1 MAAPKGI
8 LALNLGTQTISL
20 AEFQRNADGGLTL
33 SRLKQGEILGDPSAD
48 PTRAAQTKLQ
58 VEQIVGE
65 LGVKGRSVNYAIASH
80 VIFTRPV
87 TLPSVGDATQVEQ
100 IVAFEA
106 QQNVPYP
113 IDEVVWDWQ
122 LLDAGDGGQVEV
134 ILAAIKSDL
143 LDEINTSAQAGGLKP
158 AVVEIAPM
166 ALYNALRYNYPDAEG
181 CTILLDIGSRT
192 TNLLFCEPGKI
203 FPRRLNIGGSSIT
216 TAIAKD
222 FGISFSEAETRKVN
236 DGFVSLGGTY
246 AEPDDAEIARIS
258 KITRNQMTRLHQE
271 IARSITFYRSE
282 HGGSQPVR
290 VLIAGGT
297 ASLPYI
303 REFFQEK
310 FPGMEVDY
318 FNPLRNVT
326 VADTA
331 NTDEVARA
339 THTLGELV
347 GLALRALG
355 NCPMELNLRPAS
367 VVKEGKRAAQRP
379 YLIAAGVCI
388 LAALGA
394 WWQYYERAVL
404 VTTKLTKI
412 LHTGR
417 ATLKDYE
424 QVYGRVA
431 AMKDAIPVGEHP
443 ISVFGGSNGPFISE
457 LEDLDIKIKAAR
469 SEVDSLAK
477 SVRPLAQVAQER
489 EYWVNLLADLNSK
502 VPKDFIWITSL
513 DLASNAGKKEEPEA
527 PAKPGQNRTKPAK
540 PPSVILMAKGLY
552 LSRDAGNNAGPAVVD
567 EFIANLKTSKLVEPI
582 EDARAGYIR
591 QNDDTVDVWAFRF
604 VLPLKLTNPI
614 SFQ

>member
-20 AEFQRNADGGLTL
+20 AEFQRSTDGGLIL

-48 PTRAAQTKLQ
+48 PTRSAQTRLQ

-65 LGVKGRSVNYAIASH
+65 LGAKGRSVNYAIASH

-87 TLPSVGDATQVEQ
+87 TLPSVGDASQVEQ
-100 IVAFEA
+100 IVGFEA

-122 LLDAGDGGQVEV
+122 LLDSGDGGQVEV

-143 LDEINTSAQAGGLKP
+143 LDEINTSAQAGGMKP

-216 TAIAKD
+216 AAIAKD
-222 FGISFSEAETRKVN
+222 FGCIFSEAEKRKVQ

-258 KITRNQMTRLHQE
+258 KITRNQMTKLHQE

-310 FPGMEVDY
+310 FPNMEVDY

-331 NTDEVARA
+331 NTEELARA

-367 VVKEGKRAAQRP
+367 VVKAEKRAAQRP
-379 YLIAAGVCI
+379 YLIAAGFCI
-388 LAALGA
+388 LSAIGA
-394 WWQYYERAVL
+394 WWQYYENAASQTET
-404 VTTKLTKI
+404 VTQKLK
-412 LHTGR
+412 
-417 ATLKDYE
+417 
-424 QVYGRVA
+424 A
-431 AMKDAIPVGEHP
+431 AAAPLAKREKEIKDAQT
-443 ISVFGGSNGPFISE
+443 
-457 LEDLDIKIKAAR
+457 
-469 SEVDSLAK
+469 EVDTLAK
-477 SVRPLAQVAQER
+477 TIQPLAQLAQER
-489 EYWVNLLADLNSK
+489 EYWVNLLADLNAK
-502 VPKDFIWITSL
+502 IPKDYIWITSL
-513 DLASNAGKKEEPEA
+513 ELAANAGQKPEAEAPEA
-527 PAKPGQNRTKPAK
+527 PGKPANKSK
-540 PPSVILMAKGLY
+540 PKKSESGPSVILMAKGLY
-552 LSRDAGNNAGPAVVD
+552 LSAAAGNNAGPAVVD
-567 EFIANLKTSKLVEPI
+567 EFIANLKNSTLLTPLDKASE
-582 EDARAGYIR
+582 GYVR
-591 QNDDTVDVWAFRF
+591 ENDDNPGVWAFKF
-604 VLPLKLTNPI
+604 ALPLKLENPI

>member
-20 AEFQRNADGGLTL
+20 AEFQRNAEGGLILT
-33 SRLKQGEILGDPSAD
+33 RLKQAEILGDPSVD
-48 PTRAAQTKLQ
+48 TTRSAQTKLQ
-58 VEQIVGE
+58 VEQLVSD
-65 LGVKGRSVNYAIASH
+65 LGLNGRSVNYAIASH

-100 IVAFEA
+100 IVGFEA

-113 IDEVVWDWQ
+113 INEVVWDWQ

-143 LDEINTSAQAGGLKP
+143 LDEINASAQAGGLKP
-158 AVVEIAPM
+158 AVVDIAPM

-222 FGISFSEAETRKVN
+222 FGCSFSDAEARKVQ

-246 AEPDDAEIARIS
+246 AEPDDADVARIS

-282 HGGSQPVR
+282 HSGSQPVR
-290 VLIAGGT
+290 VLIGGGT

-318 FNPLRNVT
+318 FNPLRNVA
-326 VADTA
+326 VSDSA
-331 NTDEVARA
+331 NTDNLAHA

-347 GLALRALG
+347 GLALRGLG
-355 NCPMELNLRPAS
+355 NCPMELNLRPVS
-367 VVKEGKRAAQRP
+367 VAKAEKRAAQRP
-379 YLIAAGVCI
+379 YLITAGVCA

-394 WWQYYERAVL
+394 WWQYYDHA
-404 VTTKLTKI
+404 
-412 LHTGR
+412 
-417 ATLKDYE
+417 ATLTVEKAGKINQE
-424 QVYGRVA
+424 A
-431 AMKDAIPVGEHP
+431 APLLTLEKKMKDAAGEVQKLAESAHP
-443 ISVFGGSNGPFISE
+443 MERI
-457 LEDLDIKIKAAR
+457 AH
-469 SEVDSLAK
+469 
-477 SVRPLAQVAQER
+477 ER
-489 EYWVNLLADLNSK
+489 EYWVSLLADLNQRI
-502 VPKDFIWITSL
+502 PKDFIWITSL
-513 DLASNAGKKEEPEA
+513 ELATPDDRKKEADASEP
-527 PAKPGQNRTKPAK
+527 PGKPVPGKTQSKK
-540 PPSVILMAKGLY
+540 SDGGGSSVILMAKGLY
-552 LSRDAGNNAGPAVVD
+552 LSHDAGNNAGPAVVD
-567 EFIANLKTSKLVEPI
+567 EFIAKLKESKFVTPI
-582 EDARAGYIR
+582 EEARDGYVR
-591 QNDDTVDVWAFRF
+591 ANDDTPEWAFKF
-604 VLPLKLTNPI
+604 QLPLKLNNPMNL
-614 SFQ
+614 Q

>member
-58 VEQIVGE
+58 IEQIVGE

-222 FGISFSEAETRKVN
+222 FGCSFSEAETRKVN

-310 FPGMEVDY
+310 FPVMEVDY

-379 YLIAAGVCI
+379 YLIAAGACI
-388 LAALGA
+388 LSALGA
-394 WWQYYERAVL
+394 WWQYYENAASRTDE
-404 VTTKLTKI
+404 VTEKLKQ
-412 LHTGR
+412 
-417 ATLKDYE
+417 K
-424 QVYGRVA
+424 A
-431 AMKDAIPVGEHP
+431 APLAA
-443 ISVFGGSNGPFISE
+443 
-457 LEDLDIKIKAAR
+457 LDRDIKAAQG
-469 SEVDSLAK
+469 EVDALIK
-477 SVRPLAQVAQER
+477 SVQPLAQVAQER
-489 EYWVNLLADLNSK
+489 EYWVHLLADLNSK

-527 PAKPGQNRTKPAK
+527 PAKPGQNRTKLAK
-540 PPSVILMAKGLY
+540 TPSVILMAKGLY

>member
-222 FGISFSEAETRKVN
+222 FGISFSEAETRKVQ

-379 YLIAAGVCI
+379 YLIAAGACI
-388 LAALGA
+388 LSALGA
-394 WWQYYERAVL
+394 WWQYYENAASRTDE
-404 VTTKLTKI
+404 VTEKLKQ
-412 LHTGR
+412 
-417 ATLKDYE
+417 K
-424 QVYGRVA
+424 A
-431 AMKDAIPVGEHP
+431 APLAA
-443 ISVFGGSNGPFISE
+443 
-457 LEDLDIKIKAAR
+457 LDRDIKAAQG
-469 SEVDSLAK
+469 EVDALIK
-477 SVRPLAQVAQER
+477 SVQPLAQVAQER

>member
-1 MAAPKGI
+1 MAASKGI

-20 AEFQRNADGGLTL
+20 AEFQRNAEGGLILT
-33 SRLKQGEILGDPSAD
+33 RLRQAEILGDPAVDSS
-48 PTRAAQTKLQ
+48 RASQTQMQ
-58 VEQIVGE
+58 VGQLVSE
-65 LGVKGRSVNYAIASH
+65 LGFKGRSVNYAIASH

-87 TLPSVGDATQVEQ
+87 TLPSVGDATQIEQ
-100 IVAFEA
+100 IVVFEA

-122 LLDAGDGGQVEV
+122 LLDAGDGSQVEV

-143 LDEINTSAQAGGLKP
+143 LDELNDAAQAGGMKP
-158 AVVEIAPM
+158 KVVDIAPM

-222 FGISFSEAETRKVN
+222 FGCSFSEAEARKVK
-236 DGFVSLGGTY
+236 DGYVSLGGTY

-297 ASLPYI
+297 SSLPYI

-318 FNPLRNVT
+318 FNPLRNVA

-331 NTDEVARA
+331 NTDGLAHA

-355 NCPMELNLRPAS
+355 NCPMELNLRPVS
-367 VVKEGKRAAQRP
+367 VAKAEKRAAQRP
-379 YLIAAGVCI
+379 YLVAAGVCA
-388 LAALGA
+388 LAAIGA
-394 WWQYYERAVL
+394 WWQYYERATT
-404 VTTKLTKI
+404 VTAEQTQLLTD
-412 LHTGR
+412 
-417 ATLKDYE
+417 ATAPLK
-424 QVYGRVA
+424 R
-431 AMKDAIPVGEHP
+431 
-443 ISVFGGSNGPFISE
+443 
-457 LEDLDIKIKAAR
+457 LEDQMKTAR
-469 SEVDSLAK
+469 SEVDKLAD
-477 SVRPLAQVAQER
+477 SAQPLMKIAHEREFWVNVLADINARIPKDYIWVTNLEVAQPAVRR
-489 EYWVNLLADLNSK
+489 E
-502 VPKDFIWITSL
+502 
-513 DLASNAGKKEEPEA
+513 GEEPA
-527 PAKPGQNRTKPAK
+527 NPRNPQPGRSNPKKGAERSG
-540 PPSVILMAKGLY
+540 PSTYLMLKGLY
-552 LSRDAGNNAGPAVVD
+552 LSRDAGNNAGPTVVD
-567 EFIANLKTSKLVEPI
+567 EFIKNLKDSPHVEPDP
-582 EDARAGYIR
+582 EASAGFVRAM
-591 QNDDTVDVWAFRF
+591 DDTADWAFKF
-604 VLPLKLTNPI
+604 VLPLKLKNPI
-614 SFQ
+614 NL

>member
-20 AEFQRNADGGLTL
+20 AEFQRNADGGLIL
-33 SRLKQGEILGDPSAD
+33 SRLKQAEILGDPSAD
-48 PTRAAQTKLQ
+48 PTRSLQTKLQ
-58 VEQIVGE
+58 VEQLVSD
-65 LGVKGRSVNYAIASH
+65 LGLKGRSVNYAISSH

-87 TLPSVGDATQVEQ
+87 TLPSVGDASQVEQ

-143 LDEINTSAQAGGLKP
+143 LDEINISAQAGGLKP
-158 AVVEIAPM
+158 TVVDIAPM
-166 ALYNALRYNYPDAEG
+166 ALYNALRYNYPDVDG

-222 FGISFSEAETRKVN
+222 FGCNFSEAESRKVK

-282 HGGSQPVR
+282 HGGSQPAR

-318 FNPLRNVT
+318 FNPLRNVA
-326 VADTA
+326 VSDDA
-331 NTDEVARA
+331 NTDELAHA

-347 GLALRALG
+347 GLALRGLG
-355 NCPMELNLRPAS
+355 NCPMELNLRPVS
-367 VVKEGKRAAQRP
+367 VAKAEKRAAQRP
-379 YLIAAGVCI
+379 YLITAGVCA

-394 WWQYYERAVL
+394 WWQYYERAAVATDE
-404 VTTKLTKI
+404 VTVTLKSKAEPL
-412 LHTGR
+412 
-417 ATLKDYE
+417 ATLKKKI
-424 QVYGRVA
+424 
-431 AMKDAIPVGEHP
+431 KDAQG
-443 ISVFGGSNGPFISE
+443 
-457 LEDLDIKIKAAR
+457 
-469 SEVDSLAK
+469 EVDTLAK
-477 SVRPLAQVAQER
+477 SVQPFAQVAQER

-502 VPKDFIWITSL
+502 IPKDYIWVTSL
-513 DLASNAGKKEEPEA
+513 ELVAGGAQKPEGEVPAEPQGKQKPDKKDK
-527 PAKPGQNRTKPAK
+527 AKKADSGG
-540 PPSVILMAKGLY
+540 PSVILMAKGLF
-552 LSRDAGNNAGPAVVD
+552 LGPEAGNNQAAAVVD
-567 EFIANLKTSKLVEPI
+567 EFVEKLKTSKLLTPSD
-582 EDARAGYIR
+582 DAQKGFVRPNA
-591 QNDDTVDVWAFRF
+591 DTNEWAFKF
-604 VLPLKLTNPI
+604 AIPLMLTNPI

>member
-1 MAAPKGI
+1 MAASKGI

-20 AEFQRNADGGLTL
+20 AEFQRNSDGGLTL
-33 SRLKQGEILGDPSAD
+33 TRLKQIEILGDPSAD
-48 PTRAAQTKLQ
+48 PTRSLQTKLQ
-58 VEQIVGE
+58 VEQLVSE
-65 LGVKGRSVNYAIASH
+65 LGLKGRSVNYAIASH

-87 TLPSVGDATQVEQ
+87 TLPSVGDASQVEQ
-100 IVAFEA
+100 IVVFEA

-122 LLDAGDGGQVEV
+122 LLDGGDGSQVEV

-143 LDEINTSAQAGGLKP
+143 LDEINASAQAGDLRP
-158 AVVEIAPM
+158 AIVDIAPM

-181 CTILLDIGSRT
+181 CSILLDIGSRT

-222 FGISFSEAETRKVN
+222 FGCSFAEAEARKVK

-246 AEPDDAEIARIS
+246 AEPDDVEVARIS

-318 FNPLRNVT
+318 FNPLRNVA
-326 VADTA
+326 VAESA
-331 NTDEVARA
+331 NTDNLAHA

-347 GLALRALG
+347 GLALRGLG
-355 NCPMELNLRPAS
+355 SCPMELNLRPVS
-367 VVKEGKRAAQRP
+367 VAKAEERAAQRP
-379 YLIAAGVCI
+379 YLIAAGICA

-394 WWQYYERAVL
+394 WWQYYERAAVATRE
-404 VTTKLTKI
+404 VTQTLT
-412 LHTGR
+412 
-417 ATLKDYE
+417 E
-424 QVYGRVA
+424 
-431 AMKDAIPVGEHP
+431 
-443 ISVFGGSNGPFISE
+443 
-457 LEDLDIKIKAAR
+457 KAAPLKTLDDR
-469 SEVDSLAK
+469 MKAAK
-477 SVRPLAQVAQER
+477 SDVDKLGESALPLVKVTQER
-489 EYWVNLLADLNSK
+489 EYWVNVLADINQRI
-502 VPKDFIWITSL
+502 PKNYIWVTNL
-513 DLASNAGKKEEPEA
+513 ELAPPELQKKNNEEPE
-527 PAKPGQNRTKPAK
+527 NPAK
-540 PPSVILMAKGLY
+540 PPPGKGKSKKGGDSGGPGSILMIKGLY
-552 LSRDAGNNAGPAVVD
+552 LSQDAGNNAGPAVVD
-567 EFIANLKTSKLVEPI
+567 EFIAKLKESKLVKPI
-582 EDARAGYIR
+582 EEPGAGFVR
-591 QNDDTVDVWAFRF
+591 ENDDNPSVWAYKF
-604 VLPLKLTNPI
+604 VLPLKLQNPI
-614 SFQ
+614 NLQ

>member
-20 AEFQRNADGGLTL
+20 AEFERNEDGGLTL

-379 YLIAAGVCI
+379 YLIAAGACI
-388 LAALGA
+388 LSALGA
-394 WWQYYERAVL
+394 WWQYYENAASRTDE
-404 VTTKLTKI
+404 VTEKLKQ
-412 LHTGR
+412 
-417 ATLKDYE
+417 K
-424 QVYGRVA
+424 A
-431 AMKDAIPVGEHP
+431 APLAA
-443 ISVFGGSNGPFISE
+443 
-457 LEDLDIKIKAAR
+457 LDRDIKAAQG
-469 SEVDSLAK
+469 EVDALIK
-477 SVRPLAQVAQER
+477 SVQPLAQVAQER

-540 PPSVILMAKGLY
+540 TPSVILMAKGLY

>member
-20 AEFQRNADGGLTL
+20 AEFQRNSDGGLTL
-33 SRLKQGEILGDPSAD
+33 SRLRQIEILGDPSAD
-48 PTRAAQTKLQ
+48 PTRSMQTKLQ
-58 VEQIVGE
+58 VEQLVSE
-65 LGVKGRSVNYAIASH
+65 LGLKGRSVNYAIASH

-87 TLPSVGDATQVEQ
+87 TLPSVGDASQVEQ
-100 IVAFEA
+100 IVIFEA

-122 LLDAGDGGQVEV
+122 LLDAGDGSQVEV

-143 LDEINTSAQAGGLKP
+143 LDEINASAQGGDLKP
-158 AVVEIAPM
+158 VIVDIAPM

-222 FGISFSEAETRKVN
+222 LGCSFSEAESRKVK

-258 KITRNQMTRLHQE
+258 KITRNQMTKMHQE

-282 HGGSQPVR
+282 HGGAQPQR

-310 FPGMEVDY
+310 FPNMEVDY

-326 VADTA
+326 VAESA
-331 NTDEVARA
+331 NTDNLAHA

-347 GLALRALG
+347 GLALRSLG
-355 NCPMELNLRPAS
+355 SCPMELNLRPVS
-367 VVKEGKRAAQRP
+367 VAKAEKRAAQRP
-379 YLIAAGVCI
+379 YLIAAGVCA
-388 LAALGA
+388 LAALAA
-394 WWQYYERAVL
+394 WWQYYERAAVATSE
-404 VTTKLTKI
+404 VAQKLTEKAAP
-412 LHTGR
+412 LK
-417 ATLKDYE
+417 TLDE
-424 QVYGRVA
+424 R
-431 AMKDAIPVGEHP
+431 M
-443 ISVFGGSNGPFISE
+443 
-457 LEDLDIKIKAAR
+457 KAAR
-469 SEVDSLAK
+469 GEVDKLSQSALPLAK
-477 SVRPLAQVAQER
+477 IARER
-489 EYWVNLLADLNSK
+489 EYWIDLLADINK
-502 VPKDFIWITSL
+502 RIPKDFIWVTSL
-513 DLASNAGKKEEPEA
+513 EVVPPDLKKKPDEENAGNPGAANRNPRKAAPGPE
-527 PAKPGQNRTKPAK
+527 TI
-540 PPSVILMAKGLY
+540 VMMKGLY

-567 EFIANLKTSKLVEPI
+567 EFIAKLKESEFVKPI
-582 EDARAGYIR
+582 EEATAGYVR
-591 QNDDTVDVWAFRF
+591 ASDDTNDWAFKY
-604 VLPLKLTNPI
+604 VLPLKLINPI
-614 SFQ
+614 QIQ

>member
-20 AEFQRNADGGLTL
+20 AEFQRNADGGLILTL
-33 SRLKQGEILGDPSAD
+33 LKQIEILGDPSAD
-48 PTRAAQTKLQ
+48 PTRSAQTKLQ
-58 VEQIVGE
+58 VEQMVSE
-65 LGVKGRSVNYAIASH
+65 LGLKGRSANYAIASH

-143 LDEINTSAQAGGLKP
+143 LDEINASAQAGGMKP
-158 AVVEIAPM
+158 AIVDIAPM

-181 CTILLDIGSRT
+181 CSILLDIGSRT

-222 FGISFSEAETRKVN
+222 FGCSFSEAEARKVK

-246 AEPDDAEIARIS
+246 AEPDDVEIARIS

-282 HGGSQPVR
+282 HGGSQPQR

-318 FNPLRNVT
+318 FNPLRNVA
-326 VADTA
+326 VADSA
-331 NTDEVARA
+331 NTDNLSHAA
-339 THTLGELV
+339 HTLGELV
-347 GLALRALG
+347 GLALRGLG
-355 NCPMELNLRPAS
+355 SCPMELNLRPAS
-367 VVKEGKRAAQRP
+367 VAKAERRAAQRP
-379 YLIAAGVCI
+379 YLIAAGVAA
-388 LAALGA
+388 LAAIGA
-394 WWQYYERAVL
+394 WWQYYERAAVA
-404 VTTKLTKI
+404 TAEQTEKLK
-412 LHTGR
+412 
-417 ATLKDYE
+417 
-424 QVYGRVA
+424 QA
-431 AMKDAIPVGEHP
+431 AAPLA
-443 ISVFGGSNGPFISE
+443 S
-457 LEDLDIKIKAAR
+457 LETRMKAAR
-469 SEVDSLAK
+469 ADVDKLAE
-477 SVRPLAQVAQER
+477 SALPLARVAQER
-489 EYWVNLLADLNSK
+489 EYWITVLADLNQRI
-502 VPKDFIWITSL
+502 PKDYIWVTSL
-513 DLASNAGKKEEPEA
+513 ELAASDGLKKEPEA
-527 PAKPGQNRTKPAK
+527 QATPAKPAPGKPNPA
-540 PPSVILMAKGLY
+540 PSGGPKRPERAAPAVILMMKGLY

-567 EFIANLKTSKLVEPI
+567 EFIAKLKESELVTPV
-582 EDARAGYIR
+582 EDAKRGFVRA
-591 QNDDTVDVWAFRF
+591 NDDTAEWAFKF
-604 VLPLKLTNPI
+604 QLPLELKKPI
-614 SFQ
+614 IPR

>member
-310 FPGMEVDY
+310 FPVMEVDY

-331 NTDEVARA
+331 NTDEVAHA

-367 VVKEGKRAAQRP
+367 VVKAGKRAAQRP
-379 YLIAAGVCI
+379 YLIAAGACI
-388 LAALGA
+388 LSALGA
-394 WWQYYERAVL
+394 WWQYYENAASRTDE
-404 VTTKLTKI
+404 VTEKLKQ
-412 LHTGR
+412 
-417 ATLKDYE
+417 K
-424 QVYGRVA
+424 A
-431 AMKDAIPVGEHP
+431 APLAA
-443 ISVFGGSNGPFISE
+443 
-457 LEDLDIKIKAAR
+457 LDRDIKAAQG
-469 SEVDSLAK
+469 EVDALIK
-477 SVRPLAQVAQER
+477 SVQPLAQVAQER

-527 PAKPGQNRTKPAK
+527 PAKPGQNRTKLAK
-540 PPSVILMAKGLY
+540 TPSVILMAKGLY

>member
-222 FGISFSEAETRKVN
+222 FGCSFSEAETRKVN

-379 YLIAAGVCI
+379 YLIAAGACI
-388 LAALGA
+388 LSALGA
-394 WWQYYERAVL
+394 WWQYYENAASRTDE
-404 VTTKLTKI
+404 VTEKLKQ
-412 LHTGR
+412 
-417 ATLKDYE
+417 K
-424 QVYGRVA
+424 A
-431 AMKDAIPVGEHP
+431 APLAA
-443 ISVFGGSNGPFISE
+443 
-457 LEDLDIKIKAAR
+457 LDRDIKAAQG
-469 SEVDSLAK
+469 EVDALIK
-477 SVRPLAQVAQER
+477 SVQPLAQVAQER

-527 PAKPGQNRTKPAK
+527 PAKPGQNRTKLAK
-540 PPSVILMAKGLY
+540 TPSVILMAKGLY

>member
-20 AEFQRNADGGLTL
+20 AEFQRNSDGGLIL
-33 SRLKQGEILGDPSAD
+33 SRLKQVEILGDPSVDAS
-48 PTRAAQTKLQ
+48 RSAQTKLH
-58 VEQIVGE
+58 VEQLVSE
-65 LGVKGRSVNYAIASH
+65 LGLKGRSVNYAIASH

-100 IVAFEA
+100 IVIFEA

-122 LLDAGDGGQVEV
+122 LLDAGDGSKVEV
-134 ILAAIKSDL
+134 ILAAIKADL
-143 LDEINTSAQAGGLKP
+143 LDEINDSAQAGGLKP
-158 AVVEIAPM
+158 AVVDIAPM

-222 FGISFSEAETRKVN
+222 FGCNFSEAETRKVK

-282 HGGSQPVR
+282 HGGAQPVR

-318 FNPLRNVT
+318 FNPLRNVA
-326 VADTA
+326 VLDSA
-331 NTDEVARA
+331 NTDDLAHA

-347 GLALRALG
+347 GLALRGLG
-355 NCPMELNLRPAS
+355 SCPMELNLRPAS
-367 VVKEGKRAAQRP
+367 VAKAEKRAALRP
-379 YLIAAGVCI
+379 YLIAAGLCT
-388 LAALGA
+388 LAAIGA
-394 WWQYYERAVL
+394 WWQYYERATV
-404 VTTKLTKI
+404 VTAEQTQ
-412 LHTGR
+412 
-417 ATLKDYE
+417 TLNEKAEPLKSLDD
-424 QVYGRVA
+424 R
-431 AMKDAIPVGEHP
+431 MKT
-443 ISVFGGSNGPFISE
+443 
-457 LEDLDIKIKAAR
+457 AR
-469 SEVDSLAK
+469 GEVDKLAE
-477 SVRPLAQVAQER
+477 SAQPLEKIAHER
-489 EYWVNLLADLNSK
+489 EYWVNVLADLNQRI
-502 VPKDFIWITSL
+502 PKDYIWVTTL
-513 DLASNAGKKEEPEA
+513 ELAAAEAPKKEGEEPDNSGKPQQGKSKSKKGGDRGG
-527 PAKPGQNRTKPAK
+527 PAT
-540 PPSVILMAKGLY
+540 ILIIKGLY

-567 EFIANLKTSKLVEPI
+567 EFIKNLKESPHVEPI
-582 EDARAGYIR
+582 EEASAGYVR
-591 QNDDTVDVWAFRF
+591 ASDDTLDWAFKF
-604 VLPLKLTNPI
+604 VLPLKLRNPI
-614 SFQ
+614 NLQ

>member
-20 AEFQRNADGGLTL
+20 AEFQRNSDGGLTL
-33 SRLKQGEILGDPSAD
+33 TRLKQIEILGDPSAD
-48 PTRAAQTKLQ
+48 PTRSMQTKLQ
-58 VEQIVGE
+58 VEQLVSE
-65 LGVKGRSVNYAIASH
+65 LGLKGRSVNYAIASH

-87 TLPSVGDATQVEQ
+87 TLPSVGDASQVEQ
-100 IVAFEA
+100 IVIFEA

-122 LLDAGDGGQVEV
+122 LLDAGDGSQVEV

-143 LDEINTSAQAGGLKP
+143 LDEINASAQGGDLKP
-158 AVVEIAPM
+158 VIVDIAPM

-181 CTILLDIGSRT
+181 CSILLDIGSRT

-222 FGISFSEAETRKVN
+222 FGCSFSEAESRKVK

-258 KITRNQMTRLHQE
+258 KITRNQMTKMHQE

-282 HGGSQPVR
+282 HGGAQPVR

-310 FPGMEVDY
+310 FPNMEVDY

-326 VADTA
+326 VAESA
-331 NTDEVARA
+331 NTDNLAHA

-347 GLALRALG
+347 GLALRGLG
-355 NCPMELNLRPAS
+355 SCPMELNLRPVS
-367 VVKEGKRAAQRP
+367 VAKAEKRAAQRP
-379 YLIAAGVCI
+379 YLIAAGVCA
-388 LAALGA
+388 LAALAA
-394 WWQYYERAVL
+394 WWQYYERAAVATSE
-404 VTTKLTKI
+404 VTQKLTEKAAP
-412 LHTGR
+412 LK
-417 ATLKDYE
+417 TLDD
-424 QVYGRVA
+424 R
-431 AMKDAIPVGEHP
+431 M
-443 ISVFGGSNGPFISE
+443 
-457 LEDLDIKIKAAR
+457 KAAR
-469 SEVDSLAK
+469 GEVDKLSESALPLAK
-477 SVRPLAQVAQER
+477 IARER
-489 EYWVNLLADLNSK
+489 EYWIDVLADINK
-502 VPKDFIWITSL
+502 RIPKDFIWVTSL
-513 DLASNAGKKEEPEA
+513 EVVPPDLKKKPDEENAGTPRPANRNAKKAAGPE
-527 PAKPGQNRTKPAK
+527 TI
-540 PPSVILMAKGLY
+540 VMMKGLY

-567 EFIANLKTSKLVEPI
+567 EFIAKLKESEFVKPI
-582 EDARAGYIR
+582 EDATAGYVR
-591 QNDDTVDVWAFRF
+591 ASDDTNDWAFKY
-604 VLPLKLTNPI
+604 VLPLKLINPI
-614 SFQ
+614 QIQ

>member
-20 AEFQRNADGGLTL
+20 AEFQRNADGGLILTL
-33 SRLKQGEILGDPSAD
+33 LKQIEILGDPSAD

-58 VEQIVGE
+58 VEQLVGE
-65 LGVKGRSVNYAIASH
+65 LGLKGRSVNYAIASH

-100 IVAFEA
+100 IVGFEA

-158 AVVEIAPM
+158 AVVDIAPM

-181 CTILLDIGSRT
+181 CTILVDIGSRT

-222 FGISFSEAETRKVN
+222 FGCSFSDAETRKVQ

-318 FNPLRNVT
+318 FNPLRNVA
-326 VADTA
+326 VSDTA
-331 NTDEVARA
+331 NNDNLAHA

-355 NCPMELNLRPAS
+355 NCPMELNLRPVS
-367 VVKEGKRAAQRP
+367 VAKAEKRAAQRP
-379 YLIAAGVCI
+379 YLIAAGVCV
-388 LAALGA
+388 LATLGA
-394 WWQYYERAVL
+394 WWQYYERAAVL
-404 VTTKLTKI
+404 TREKSDKLNQ
-412 LHTGR
+412 
-417 ATLKDYE
+417 D
-424 QVYGRVA
+424 A
-431 AMKDAIPVGEHP
+431 APLLALEKKMKDAR
-443 ISVFGGSNGPFISE
+443 
-457 LEDLDIKIKAAR
+457 DD
-469 SEVDSLAK
+469 VDK
-477 SVRPLAQVAQER
+477 LAQSALPLETVAAER
-489 EYWVNLLADLNSK
+489 EYWVNLLADLNQRI
-502 VPKDFIWITSL
+502 PKDFIWITSL
-513 DLASNAGKKEEPEA
+513 ELASQDALKRDAEA
-527 PAKPGQNRTKPAK
+527 PEPPPKPGKPAAGTQGGSRK
-540 PPSVILMAKGLY
+540 VERASPSVVLMAKGLY
-552 LSRDAGNNAGPAVVD
+552 LSHAVGNNAGIAVVD
-567 EFIANLKTSKLVEPI
+567 EFIAKLKESKFVTPI
-582 EDARAGYIR
+582 EDATKGYIR
-591 QNDDTVDVWAFRF
+591 ENDDSAFWAFKF
-604 VLPLKLTNPI
+604 VLPLKLNNPI
-614 SFQ
+614 NL

>member
-33 SRLKQGEILGDPSAD
+33 TRLKQNEILGDPSAD
-48 PTRAAQTKLQ
+48 PTRSAQTKLQ
-58 VEQIVGE
+58 VEHLVSE
-65 LGVKGRSVNYAIASH
+65 LGLKGRNVNYAIASH

-87 TLPSVGDATQVEQ
+87 TLPSVDDATQVEQ
-100 IVAFEA
+100 IVGFEA

-143 LDEINTSAQAGGLKP
+143 LDEINASAQAGGLKP
-158 AVVEIAPM
+158 AVVDIAPM

-222 FGISFSEAETRKVN
+222 FGCSFSEAEVRKVQ

-318 FNPLRNVT
+318 FNPLRNVA
-326 VADTA
+326 VSDTA
-331 NTDEVARA
+331 NTDSLAHA

-347 GLALRALG
+347 GLALRGLG

-367 VVKEGKRAAQRP
+367 VVTAEKRAAQRP
-379 YLIAAGVCI
+379 YFIAAGACV
-388 LAALGA
+388 LAVLAA
-394 WWQYYERAVL
+394 WWQYYEHATVL
-404 VTTKLTKI
+404 TAEKTDKLNQ
-412 LHTGR
+412 
-417 ATLKDYE
+417 D
-424 QVYGRVA
+424 A
-431 AMKDAIPVGEHP
+431 APLLALDRKMKDAR
-443 ISVFGGSNGPFISE
+443 
-457 LEDLDIKIKAAR
+457 A
-469 SEVDSLAK
+469 EVDKLAE
-477 SVRPLAQVAQER
+477 SANPLERIAHER
-489 EYWVNLLADLNSK
+489 EYWVSLLADLNQRI
-502 VPKDFIWITSL
+502 PKDFIWITSL
-513 DLASNAGKKEEPEA
+513 ELALPDAQRREPDA
-527 PAKPGQNRTKPAK
+527 PET
-540 PPSVILMAKGLY
+540 PPQPQSGRPSSGSSRRSERSASAVVLMARGLY
-552 LSRDAGNNAGPAVVD
+552 LSHDAGNNAGPAVVD
-567 EFIANLKTSKLVEPI
+567 EFIAKLKESEFVSPI
-582 EDARAGYIR
+582 EEAKAGYVR
-591 QNDDTVDVWAFRF
+591 ANDDTADWAFKF
-604 VLPLKLTNPI
+604 QLPLKLKNPI
-614 SFQ
+614 NIQ

>member
-20 AEFQRNADGGLTL
+20 AEFERNEDGGLTL

-65 LGVKGRSVNYAIASH
+65 IGVKGRSVNYAIASH

-100 IVAFEA
+100 LVAFEA

-222 FGISFSEAETRKVN
+222 FGCSFSEAETRKVQ

-246 AEPDDAEIARIS
+246 AEPDDAGIARIS

-282 HGGSQPVR
+282 HGGSQPAR

-310 FPGMEVDY
+310 FPSMEVDY

-326 VADTA
+326 VSETA
-331 NTDEVARA
+331 NTDGLARA

-388 LAALGA
+388 LSALGA
-394 WWQYYERAVL
+394 WWQYYENAASRTDQVTEKLKQKAAPL
-404 VTTKLTKI
+404 VALD
-412 LHTGR
+412 
-417 ATLKDYE
+417 KD
-424 QVYGRVA
+424 
-431 AMKDAIPVGEHP
+431 
-443 ISVFGGSNGPFISE
+443 
-457 LEDLDIKIKAAR
+457 IKAAQ
-469 SEVDSLAK
+469 SEVDALIK
-477 SVRPLAQVAQER
+477 SVQPLAQVAQER
-489 EYWVNLLADLNSK
+489 EYWVNVLAELNSK
-502 VPKDFIWITSL
+502 IPKDFIWITGL
-513 DLASNAGKKEEPEA
+513 ELASNAGKKEEPGA
-527 PAKPGQNRTKPAK
+527 PAKPGQIKPKTAK
-540 PPSVILMAKGLY
+540 APAVDLTAKGLY
-552 LSRDAGNNAGPAVVD
+552 LSTSAGNNAGPAVVD

>member
-100 IVAFEA
+100 LVAFEA

-222 FGISFSEAETRKVN
+222 FGISFPEAEVRKVQ

-367 VVKEGKRAAQRP
+367 VVKAGKRAAQRP

-388 LAALGA
+388 LSALGA
-394 WWQYYERAVL
+394 WWQYYENAASRTDE
-404 VTTKLTKI
+404 VTEKLKQ
-412 LHTGR
+412 
-417 ATLKDYE
+417 K
-424 QVYGRVA
+424 A
-431 AMKDAIPVGEHP
+431 APLAA
-443 ISVFGGSNGPFISE
+443 
-457 LEDLDIKIKAAR
+457 LDRDIKAAQG
-469 SEVDSLAK
+469 EVDALIK
-477 SVRPLAQVAQER
+477 SVQPLAQVAQER

-513 DLASNAGKKEEPEA
+513 DLASKKEEPGT
-527 PAKPGQNRTKPAK
+527 PARPGQTGTNTTKT
-540 PPSVILMAKGLY
+540 PSVILMAKGLY
-552 LSRDAGNNAGPAVVD
+552 LSRDAGNNAGPAVVN

-604 VLPLKLTNPI
+604 VLPLKLRNPI

>member
-20 AEFQRNADGGLTL
+20 AEFQRNADGGLIL
-33 SRLKQGEILGDPSAD
+33 SQLKQVEILGDPSVDAS
-48 PTRAAQTKLQ
+48 RSSQTKLQ
-58 VEQIVGE
+58 VEQLAAH
-65 LGVKGRSVNYAIASH
+65 LGIKGRSINYAIASH

-87 TLPSVGDATQVEQ
+87 TLPSVGDASQVEQ
-100 IVAFEA
+100 IVGFEA

-122 LLDAGDGGQVEV
+122 LLDAGDGGHVEV

-143 LDEINTSAQAGGLKP
+143 LDEINTAAQAGGLKP
-158 AVVEIAPM
+158 AVVDIAPM

-222 FGISFSEAETRKVN
+222 FGCSFSEAEARKVK

-318 FNPLRNVT
+318 FNPLRNVA
-326 VADTA
+326 VAESA
-331 NTDEVARA
+331 NTDELAHA

-347 GLALRALG
+347 GLALRGLG

-367 VVKEGKRAAQRP
+367 VVKAEKRAAQRP

-388 LAALGA
+388 LAAIGA
-394 WWQYYERAVL
+394 WWQYYERAAI
-404 VTTKLTKI
+404 VTDEVTQKLN
-412 LHTGR
+412 R
-417 ATLKDYE
+417 EAEPLKKLDK
-424 QVYGRVA
+424 Q
-431 AMKDAIPVGEHP
+431 MKDARDEVKTLGDSAKP
-443 ISVFGGSNGPFISE
+443 
-457 LEDLDIKIKAAR
+457 LEKIAN
-469 SEVDSLAK
+469 
-477 SVRPLAQVAQER
+477 ER
-489 EYWVNLLADLNSK
+489 EYWINLLADINQRI
-502 VPKDFIWITSL
+502 PKDYIWVTNLEIGAA
-513 DLASNAGKKEEPEA
+513 DAQKKEGEA
-527 PAKPGQNRTKPAK
+527 PENPQKNQQGKLQPGKTNPGNFKRGGERSG
-540 PPSVILMAKGLY
+540 PSVVIMIKGLY
-552 LSRDAGNNAGPAVVD
+552 LSKEAGNNAGPAVVD
-567 EFIANLKTSKLVEPI
+567 EFIKNLKESPLVEPI
-582 EDARAGYIR
+582 EDPNAGYTR
-591 QNDDTVDVWAFRF
+591 ANDDTMDWAFKY
-604 VLPLKLTNPI
+604 VLPLKLKNPI
-614 SFQ
+614 NFQ

>member
-1 MAAPKGI
+1 MAAQKGI

-20 AEFQRNADGGLTL
+20 AEFQRNSDGGLVLTM
-33 SRLKQGEILGDPSAD
+33 LKQAEILGDPAAD
-48 PTRAAQTKLQ
+48 PTRSLQTKLQ
-58 VEQIVGE
+58 VEQLVGE
-65 LGVKGRSVNYAIASH
+65 LGLKGRGVNYAIASH

-87 TLPSVGDATQVEQ
+87 TLPSVGEASQVEQ
-100 IVAFEA
+100 IVGFEA

-122 LLDAGDGGQVEV
+122 LLDAGDGSQVEV

-143 LDEINTSAQAGGLKP
+143 LDDINASAQAGGMKP
-158 AVVEIAPM
+158 LVVDIAPM

-222 FGISFSEAETRKVN
+222 FSCSFAEAEARKVK

-318 FNPLRNVT
+318 FNPLRNVA
-326 VADTA
+326 VADSA
-331 NTDEVARA
+331 NTDELGRA
-339 THTLGELV
+339 SHTLGELV
-347 GLALRALG
+347 GLALRGLG
-355 NCPMELNLRPAS
+355 SCPMELNLRPVS
-367 VVKEGKRAAQRP
+367 VAKAEKRAAQRP
-379 YLIAAGVCI
+379 YVIAAGVCA
-388 LAALGA
+388 LATIGA
-394 WWQYYERAVL
+394 WWQYYERAAV
-404 VTTKLTKI
+404 
-412 LHTGR
+412 
-417 ATLKDYE
+417 ATEEVEQTLSSKAEPLKTME
-424 QVYGRVA
+424 
-431 AMKDAIPVGEHP
+431 
-443 ISVFGGSNGPFISE
+443 
-457 LEDLDIKIKAAR
+457 AR
-469 SEVDSLAK
+469 MK
-477 SVRPLAQVAQER
+477 SVRSELDQLASSALPLEKISKER
-489 EYWVNLLADLNSK
+489 EYWVDLLADINQRL
-502 VPKDFIWITSL
+502 PKDFIWVTSL
-513 DLASNAGKKEEPEA
+513 ELAGKDARK
-527 PAKPGQNRTKPAK
+527 
-540 PPSVILMAKGLY
+540 
-552 LSRDAGNNAGPAVVD
+552 AGNRATGGSASECTGFRPIPPGRRKQRQRARGT
-567 EFIANLKTSKLVEPI
+567 IRHSHGQRPLPEPRRR
-582 EDARAGYIR
+582 EQRRTGCGG
-591 QNDDTVDVWAFRF
+591 
-604 VLPLKLTNPI
+604 
-614 SFQ
+614 

>member
-20 AEFQRNADGGLTL
+20 AEFQRNEDGGLTL
-33 SRLKQGEILGDPSAD
+33 SRLKQGDILGDPSAD
-48 PTRAAQTKLQ
+48 ATRAAQTKLQ

-100 IVAFEA
+100 LVAFEA

-310 FPGMEVDY
+310 FPSMAVDY

-367 VVKEGKRAAQRP
+367 VVKAGKRAAQRP

-388 LAALGA
+388 LSALGA
-394 WWQYYERAVL
+394 WWQYYENAASRTDE
-404 VTTKLTKI
+404 VTEKLKQKAAP
-412 LHTGR
+412 L
-417 ATLKDYE
+417 AALDKD
-424 QVYGRVA
+424 
-431 AMKDAIPVGEHP
+431 
-443 ISVFGGSNGPFISE
+443 
-457 LEDLDIKIKAAR
+457 IKAAQG
-469 SEVDSLAK
+469 EVDALIK

-513 DLASNAGKKEEPEA
+513 DLASKKEEPGT
-527 PAKPGQNRTKPAK
+527 PARPGQTGTNTAK
-540 PPSVILMAKGLY
+540 TPSVILMAKGLY
-552 LSRDAGNNAGPAVVD
+552 LSRDAGNNAGPAVVN

>member
-20 AEFQRNADGGLTL
+20 AEFHINADGGLTL
-33 SRLKQGEILGDPSAD
+33 SRLKQIEILGDPSAD
-48 PTRAAQTKLQ
+48 PTRSAQTKLQ
-58 VEQIVGE
+58 VEHLVGE
-65 LGVKGRSVNYAIASH
+65 LGLRGRSVNYAIASH

-87 TLPSVGDATQVEQ
+87 TLPSVGEASQVEQ
-100 IVAFEA
+100 IVIFEA

-122 LLDAGDGGQVEV
+122 LLDAGDGSKVEV

-143 LDEINTSAQAGGLKP
+143 LDEINASAQAGGLKP
-158 AVVEIAPM
+158 AIVDIAPM

-222 FGISFSEAETRKVN
+222 FGCSFSEAEARKVK

-258 KITRNQMTRLHQE
+258 KITRNQMTKMHQE

-282 HGGSQPVR
+282 HGGAQPVR

-310 FPGMEVDY
+310 FPNMEVDY

-326 VADTA
+326 VAESA
-331 NTDEVARA
+331 NTDDLAHA

-347 GLALRALG
+347 GLALRGLG
-355 NCPMELNLRPAS
+355 SCPMELNLRPVS
-367 VVKEGKRAAQRP
+367 VAKAEKRAAQRP
-379 YLIAAGVCI
+379 YLIAAGVCAFAG
-388 LAALGA
+388 LAA
-394 WWQYYERAVL
+394 WWQYYEHAAVA
-404 VTTKLTKI
+404 TAEMTRKL
-412 LHTGR
+412 
-417 ATLKDYE
+417 AE
-424 QVYGRVA
+424 
-431 AMKDAIPVGEHP
+431 
-443 ISVFGGSNGPFISE
+443 
-457 LEDLDIKIKAAR
+457 KAAPLKSLDDR
-469 SEVDSLAK
+469 MKAAKGDVDKLADSALPLAK
-477 SVRPLAQVAQER
+477 IARER
-489 EYWVNLLADLNSK
+489 EYWVDLLADLNK
-502 VPKDFIWITSL
+502 RVPKDFIWVTSL
-513 DLASNAGKKEEPEA
+513 EVAPPDAKKKAEEDPQRRGAQGGRSGAATRRGGE
-527 PAKPGQNRTKPAK
+527 GG
-540 PPSVILMAKGLY
+540 SEMILMMKGLY
-552 LSRDAGNNAGPAVVD
+552 LSRDAGNNAGPGVVD
-567 EFIANLKTSKLVEPI
+567 EFIAKLKESAFVKPI
-582 EDARAGYIR
+582 EDATAGYVR
-591 QNDDTVDVWAFRF
+591 ASDDTADWAFKF
-604 VLPLKLTNPI
+604 VLPLRLTNPI
-614 SFQ
+614 QTQ

>member
-33 SRLKQGEILGDPSAD
+33 TRLKQIEILGDPSAD
-48 PTRAAQTKLQ
+48 PTRSAQTKLQ
-58 VEQIVGE
+58 VEQLVSE
-65 LGVKGRSVNYAIASH
+65 LGFKGRSVNYAIASH

-122 LLDAGDGGQVEV
+122 LLDAGDGGHVEV

-143 LDEINTSAQAGGLKP
+143 LDEINESAQAGGLKP
-158 AVVEIAPM
+158 AIVDIAPM
-166 ALYNALRYNYPDAEG
+166 ALYNALRYNYPDVEG
-181 CTILLDIGSRT
+181 CSILLDIGSRT

-222 FGISFSEAETRKVN
+222 FNCNFSEAESRKVK

-318 FNPLRNVT
+318 FNPLRNVA
-326 VADTA
+326 VSESA
-331 NTDEVARA
+331 NTDDLSHA

-347 GLALRALG
+347 GLALRGLG
-355 NCPMELNLRPAS
+355 SCPMELNLRPAS
-367 VVKEGKRAAQRP
+367 VAKTEKRAAQRP
-379 YLIAAGVCI
+379 YLIAAGVCA

-394 WWQYYERAVL
+394 WWQYYERATV
-404 VTTKLTKI
+404 VTGEATQKLSEKAAP
-412 LHTGR
+412 LK
-417 ATLKDYE
+417 TLDS
-424 QVYGRVA
+424 Q
-431 AMKDAIPVGEHP
+431 M
-443 ISVFGGSNGPFISE
+443 
-457 LEDLDIKIKAAR
+457 KAAR
-469 SEVDSLAK
+469 AEVDQLGESALPLAK
-477 SVRPLAQVAQER
+477 IAQER
-489 EYWVNLLADLNSK
+489 EYWVNVLADINQRI
-502 VPKDFIWITSL
+502 PKDYIWVTNL
-513 DLASNAGKKEEPEA
+513 ELAPAEVLKKDAEA
-527 PAKPGQNRTKPAK
+527 PEIPVKTPGKGKPKKGGESGGSGP
-540 PPSVILMAKGLY
+540 VLMIKGLY
-552 LSRDAGNNAGPAVVD
+552 LSTSAGNNAGPAVVD
-567 EFIANLKTSKLVEPI
+567 EFIAKLKESELVKPI
-582 EDARAGYIR
+582 ENANAGYVR
-591 QNDDTVDVWAFRF
+591 ASDDTPEWAFKF
-604 VLPLKLTNPI
+604 VLPLELKNPI
-614 SFQ
+614 NLQ

>member
-20 AEFQRNADGGLTL
+20 AEFERNEDGGLTL

-65 LGVKGRSVNYAIASH
+65 LGVNSRSVNYAIASH

-222 FGISFSEAETRKVN
+222 FGSSFSEAETRKVN

-379 YLIAAGVCI
+379 YLIAAGACI
-388 LAALGA
+388 LSALGA
-394 WWQYYERAVL
+394 WWQYYENAASRTNE
-404 VTTKLTKI
+404 VTEKLKQKAAP
-412 LHTGR
+412 L
-417 ATLKDYE
+417 AALDKD
-424 QVYGRVA
+424 
-431 AMKDAIPVGEHP
+431 
-443 ISVFGGSNGPFISE
+443 
-457 LEDLDIKIKAAR
+457 IKAAQ
-469 SEVDSLAK
+469 SKVDALIK
-477 SVRPLAQVAQER
+477 SVQPLAQVAQER
-489 EYWVNLLADLNSK
+489 EYWVNVLAELNSK
-502 VPKDFIWITSL
+502 IPKDFIWITGL
-513 DLASNAGKKEEPEA
+513 ELASNAGKKEEPEA
-527 PAKPGQNRTKPAK
+527 PAKPGQNKPK
-540 PPSVILMAKGLY
+540 PPKAPTVTLMAKGLY
-552 LSRDAGNNAGPAVVD
+552 LSTSAGNNAGPAVVD

-582 EDARAGYIR
+582 EDAKSGYIR
-591 QNDDTVDVWAFRF
+591 ANDDTAEWAFKF

-614 SFQ
+614 SFR

>member
-20 AEFQRNADGGLTL
+20 AEFQRNAEGGLILT
-33 SRLKQGEILGDPSAD
+33 RLKQIEILGDPSAD
-48 PTRAAQTKLQ
+48 PTRSAQTKLQ
-58 VEQIVGE
+58 VEQLVTE
-65 LGVKGRSVNYAIASH
+65 LGFKGRSVNYAIASH

-100 IVAFEA
+100 IVGFEA

-143 LDEINTSAQAGGLKP
+143 LDEINASAQAGGLKP
-158 AVVEIAPM
+158 AIVDIAPM

-181 CTILLDIGSRT
+181 CTILVDIGSRT

-222 FGISFSEAETRKVN
+222 FGCAFSEAEVRKVR

-246 AEPDDAEIARIS
+246 AEPDDVEIARIS

-318 FNPLRNVT
+318 FNPLRNVA
-326 VADTA
+326 VSDSA
-331 NTDEVARA
+331 NTDDLAHA

-347 GLALRALG
+347 GLALRGLG
-355 NCPMELNLRPAS
+355 SCPMELNLRPVS
-367 VVKEGKRAAQRP
+367 VAKAEKRAAQRP
-379 YLIAAGVCI
+379 YLIAAGVCV
-388 LAALGA
+388 LSALGA
-394 WWQYYERAVL
+394 WWQYYEHAAVL
-404 VTTKLTKI
+404 AGEKADKLNQDAAP
-412 LHTGR
+412 L
-417 ATLKDYE
+417 
-424 QVYGRVA
+424 VA
-431 AMKDAIPVGEHP
+431 LEKKMKDARAEVDKLAESAHP
-443 ISVFGGSNGPFISE
+443 LETIAHERAYWVSL
-457 LEDLDIKIKAAR
+457 LEDLNKRI
-469 SEVDSLAK
+469 
-477 SVRPLAQVAQER
+477 
-489 EYWVNLLADLNSK
+489 
-502 VPKDFIWITSL
+502 PKDYIWITNL
-513 DLASNAGKKEEPEA
+513 ELQTPDALKKEADAAEPA
-527 PAKPGQNRTKPAK
+527 QKPTSTKGK
-540 PPSVILMAKGLY
+540 PKKGGDGGGPSVKLMAKGLF
-552 LSRDAGNNAGPAVVD
+552 LGVGAGNNAGAAVVD
-567 EFIANLKTSKLVEPI
+567 EFVTSLKDSKLMIPSD
-582 EDARAGYIR
+582 DA
-591 QNDDTVDVWAFRF
+591 NDGFVRPNADTNDWAFKF
-604 VLPLKLTNPI
+604 VIPLKLKNPI
-614 SFQ
+614 NLQ

>member
-20 AEFQRNADGGLTL
+20 AEFQRNADGGLILT
-33 SRLKQGEILGDPSAD
+33 RLRQSEILGDPSVD
-48 PTRAAQTKLQ
+48 SSRSAQTKMQ
-58 VEQIVGE
+58 VEQLVSE
-65 LGVKGRSVNYAIASH
+65 LGLKGRSVNYAIASH

-87 TLPSVGDATQVEQ
+87 TLPSVGDASQVEQ
-100 IVAFEA
+100 IVGFEA

-122 LLDAGDGGQVEV
+122 LLDAGNEGKVEV

-143 LDEINTSAQAGGLKP
+143 LDEINDAAQAGGLKP
-158 AVVEIAPM
+158 AVVDIAPM

-222 FGISFSEAETRKVN
+222 FGCGFSEAEARKVK
-236 DGFVSLGGTY
+236 DGYVSLGGTY

-297 ASLPYI
+297 SSLPYI

-318 FNPLRNVT
+318 FNPLRNVA
-326 VADTA
+326 VAESA
-331 NTDEVARA
+331 NTGELSRA

-347 GLALRALG
+347 GLALRGLG
-355 NCPMELNLRPAS
+355 SCPMELNLRPVS
-367 VVKEGKRAAQRP
+367 VAKAEKRAAQRP
-379 YLIAAGVCI
+379 YLIAAGVCA
-388 LAALGA
+388 LAAVAA
-394 WWQYYERAVL
+394 WWQYYEHATT
-404 VTTKLTKI
+404 VTAEQTD
-412 LHTGR
+412 
-417 ATLKDYE
+417 ALKE
-424 QVYGRVA
+424 KSA
-431 AMKDAIPVGEHP
+431 PLKK
-443 ISVFGGSNGPFISE
+443 
-457 LEDLDIKIKAAR
+457 LEDQMKAAR
-469 SEVDSLAK
+469 SEVDKLAE
-477 SVRPLAQVAQER
+477 SAQPLVKIAHER
-489 EYWVNLLADLNSK
+489 EYWVDLLADLNQRI
-502 VPKDFIWITSL
+502 PKDFIWVTNLEI
-513 DLASNAGKKEEPEA
+513 AAEGQKKEGEA
-527 PAKPGQNRTKPAK
+527 PEPPRSSQPGRSNPKRGGDRGV
-540 PPSVILMAKGLY
+540 PSTILMIKGLY
-552 LSRDAGNNAGPAVVD
+552 LSRDAGNNAETAVVD
-567 EFIANLKTSKLVEPI
+567 EFIKNLKDSPHFEPI
-582 EDARAGYIR
+582 EEASAGFERAAD
-591 QNDDTVDVWAFRF
+591 NTAEWAFKF
-604 VLPLKLTNPI
+604 KLPLKLKNPI
-614 SFQ
+614 NF